1 MPYFCALQELYVI
14 TSLYHIMLHM
24 C

>member
-14 TSLYHIMLHM
+14 TSLYHVMSHM